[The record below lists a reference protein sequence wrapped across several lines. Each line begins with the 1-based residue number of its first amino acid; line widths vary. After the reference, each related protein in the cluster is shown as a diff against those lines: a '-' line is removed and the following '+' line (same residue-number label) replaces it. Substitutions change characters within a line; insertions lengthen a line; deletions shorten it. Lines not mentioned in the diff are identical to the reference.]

1 MEKDSKTTVAVER
14 TTFAKL
20 DRLAKANSVSKM
32 EYITHAI
39 NYFEKYG
46 INPVE
51 HESPAQEM
59 QKLIKRMDQVFA
71 FLKKQETDLVR
82 PACEA
87 LAGASTQITI
97 SLSSLLSEEKFRRFL
112 KDNKELLAE
121 IINSSGNNGKAIG
134 RTEKAVRD
142 ADSTIRKNQDIIFKR
157 IEASETAQIKAYKHI
172 VSIARNAGQLAIN
185 PFAGYLISPE
195 QKDRGFLTKE
205 ELQLLIN
212 AKMKNA
218 QYELVRDLFVFSSFC
233 GLSYS
238 DVKNLTK
245 SNLQTSFDGHLWI
258 ITRRQKTNT
267 DSSIRLL
274 EVPKRIIEKYK
285 GYSRDNRIFPVPSN
299 SSCNAILKKIAKQCG
314 INKRLTYHVSRHTFS
329 TTVTLSQGV
338 PIETVSRMLGHTNI
352 KTTQIYAKI
361 TKEKISQDMEILSHK
376 LESLEKQITERI

>member
-112 KDNKELLAE
+112 KENSELFIE
-121 IINSSGNNGKAIG
+121 VMNQSIEKGKAID
-134 RTEKAVRD
+134 RAERAVRD
-142 ADSTIRKNQDIIFKR
+142 SDATIRKNQQAIFKR
-157 IEASETAQIKAYKHI
+157 IEANETAQLKAMQHI
-172 VSIARNAGQLAIN
+172 VS
-185 PFAGYLISPE
+185 
-195 QKDRGFLTKE
+195 FLDAKGKTG
-205 ELQLLIN
+205 LL
-212 AKMKNA
+212 
-218 QYELVRDLFVFSSFC
+218 D
-233 GLSYS
+233 
-238 DVKNLTK
+238 D
-245 SNLQTSFDGHLWI
+245 
-258 ITRRQKTNT
+258 
-267 DSSIRLL
+267 
-274 EVPKRIIEKYK
+274 
-285 GYSRDNRIFPVPSN
+285 
-299 SSCNAILKKIAKQCG
+299 
-314 INKRLTYHVSRHTFS
+314 INKVYER
-329 TTVTLSQGV
+329 
-338 PIETVSRMLGHTNI
+338 E
-352 KTTQIYAKI
+352 
-361 TKEKISQDMEILSHK
+361 KERRGL
-376 LESLEKQITERI
+376 